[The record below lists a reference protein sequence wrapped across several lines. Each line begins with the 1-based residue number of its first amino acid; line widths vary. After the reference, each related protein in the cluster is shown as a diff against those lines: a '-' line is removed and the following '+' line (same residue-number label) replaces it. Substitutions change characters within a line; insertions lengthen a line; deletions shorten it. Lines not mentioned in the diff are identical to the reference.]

1 MGSLGGTGDC
11 EGGVVFAL
19 FFCGGPRA
27 QADFDGRGGFFA
39 VEAVAG
45 PGLLILR
52 EMEDL

>member
-27 QADFDGRGGFFA
+27 QADLDGRGGFFG
-39 VEAVAG
+39 VEAVAD
-45 PGLLILR
+45 LLILR